1 MGIVELLLGLG
12 IGTGLAALALVLRES
27 ASSPVV
33 AAAAGSLPAPAIDR
47 VTQRAR
53 FEPYSDTFRRSGV
66 VDPVARLRQN
76 LRSVPPG
83 ERRLPSEAPL
93 RGPIPT
99 HSTIR
104 PIASTSAAPERE
116 SVPARM
122 APAPTPVTVPTIE
135 AELEPP
141 APRQVVVHVYVN
153 GELHRKDSASASL
166 LPALLRA

>member
-1 MGIVELLLGLG
+1 MGMVELLLGLG
-12 IGTGLAALALVLRES
+12 VGTGLGALWLILRES
-27 ASSPVV
+27 APAPVLSV
-33 AAAAGSLPAPAIDR
+33 PAVSLPGRVADR
-47 VTQRAR
+47 NTTAR

-76 LRSVPPG
+76 LRSVPPE
-83 ERRLPSEAPL
+83 ERRLPEDAPL

-104 PIASTSAAPERE
+104 PVAPASAAPGTGATR
-116 SVPARM
+116 SRTLSST
-122 APAPTPVTVPTIE
+122 APRLVPTVE

-141 APRQVVVHVYVN
+141 TPRQVIVHVYVN
-153 GELHRKDSASASL
+153 GELHRRDSASSSL